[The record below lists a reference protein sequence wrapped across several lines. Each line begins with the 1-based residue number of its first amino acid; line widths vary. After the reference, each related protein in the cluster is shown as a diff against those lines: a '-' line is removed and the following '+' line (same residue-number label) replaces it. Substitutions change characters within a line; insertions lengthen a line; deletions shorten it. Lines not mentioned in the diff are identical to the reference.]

1 LSGPQ
6 HSVCRPKVAPKFF
19 FLEKE
24 YVSFLG
30 IFGSL
35 PTTALRS
42 WVWVPQPQHS
52 AVGYPSIRYPSNRT
66 GLSYLPEE
74 TFFLKWGLCVYAR
87 VHTRTWRHQ
96 STKAITTVFG
106 FELPT
111 GMYTG
116 LALLN
121 PKSKLRWCRRHVRVY
136 SMRVRAIVCA
146 CVCDRRA
153 LCVRV

>member
-1 LSGPQ
+1 MSGPQ
-6 HSVCRPKVAPKFF
+6 HSGSAQIFF
-19 FLEKE
+19 FGKRIRLFSGNLWVPP
-24 YVSFLG
+24 YHSPPQLG
-30 IFGSL
+30 LGPS
-35 PTTALRS
+35 TTALRS
-42 WVWVPQPQHS
+42 WVPFDSVPFESHW
-52 AVGYPSIRYPSNRT
+52 AFIFAGGNV
-66 GLSYLPEE
+66 
-74 TFFLKWGLCVYAR
+74 FFEMGSMCICI